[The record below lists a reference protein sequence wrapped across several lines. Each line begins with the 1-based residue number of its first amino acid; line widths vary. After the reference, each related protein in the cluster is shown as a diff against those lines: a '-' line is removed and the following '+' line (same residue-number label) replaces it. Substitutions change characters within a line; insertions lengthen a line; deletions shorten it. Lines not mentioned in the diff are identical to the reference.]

1 MESESPKAPRL
12 EDIAQRVGISR
23 SEVSRV
29 LNNRVRPGRTVSLE
43 RQAQIRAVARELGY
57 SPHPGAQNLARGK
70 TDLVALTMLIDSG
83 DGLPPHYQEII
94 TAVTSVFRG
103 HGMNLILSQSEMDSQ
118 LASIEKLARSRQTDG
133 VILTDMMVDDQRPAL
148 LTRYGLPYVIRGT
161 APSYG
166 MPAIGL
172 DNVALG
178 RMAIE
183 YLASHGHRRIL
194 FHNVGRNM
202 SAGFGRYNGFVQAVE
217 ALGLVSDVE
226 YEDRYYLENQVF
238 AYALKR
244 WSEPNPPTAVYA
256 ADEMGA
262 SAFLRAF
269 AELGLRVPID
279 VSLMC
284 SLNAKYMHQVLP
296 SITKITT
303 QQQATAFEAA
313 RQLLRILGRKPGPM
327 EQVFL
332 QPELV
337 DGLSVSSPRT

>member
-1 MESESPKAPRL
+1 MESESPKPPRL

-29 LNNRVRPGRTVSLE
+29 LNNRVRPGRSVSIE
-43 RQAQIRAVARELGY
+43 RQTQIRAVARELGY

-103 HGMNLILSQSEMDSQ
+103 YGMNLILSQSEAQTQ

-133 VILTDMMVDDQRPAL
+133 VILTDMMIDDERPAL
-148 LTRYGLPYVIRGT
+148 LARYGLPYVIRGT
-161 APSYG
+161 APTYG

-178 RMAIE
+178 KLAIE
-183 YLASHGHRRIL
+183 HLASHGHRRIL
-194 FHNVGRNM
+194 FHNIGRNM
-202 SAGFGRYNGFVQAVE
+202 MAGHGRYMGFAE
-217 ALGLVSDVE
+217 ATAALGITTDTE
-226 YEDRYYLENQVF
+226 YEDSVYLESQVF
-238 AYALKR
+238 TFAIER
-244 WSEPNPPTAVYA
+244 WSRPNPPTAVYA
-256 ADEMGA
+256 ADEMA
-262 SAFLRAF
+262 AAAFLRAF
-269 AELGLRVPID
+269 SELGLRVPAD

-303 QQQATAFEAA
+303 QQQATAQEAA
-313 RQLLRILGRKPGPM
+313 RQLLKILGRKPTTT

-337 DGLSVSSPRT
+337 DGQSVAPPVM

>member
-1 MESESPKAPRL
+1 MESDSPKPPRL

-29 LNNRVRPGRTVSLE
+29 LNNRVRPGRSVSIE

-103 HGMNLILSQSEMDSQ
+103 QGMNLILSQSEADAQ
-118 LASIEKLARSRQTDG
+118 LASVEKLARSRQTDG
-133 VILTDMMVDDQRPAL
+133 VILTDMMVDDLRPAL

-161 APSYG
+161 APNYG

-172 DNVALG
+172 DNIALG
-178 RMAIE
+178 KLAITH
-183 YLASHGHRRIL
+183 LASHGHRRIL
-194 FHNVGRNM
+194 FHNIGRNM
-202 SAGFGRYNGFVQAVE
+202 MAGYGRYLGFSE
-217 ALGLVSDVE
+217 ASTELGLTGDVE
-226 YEDRYYLENQVF
+226 YEDGVYLESQIFNF
-238 AYALKR
+238 AMQR
-244 WSEPNPPTAVYA
+244 WSEPNAPTAVYA
-256 ADEMGA
+256 ADEMAA

-269 AELGLRVPID
+269 SELGLRVPTD

-303 QQQATAFEAA
+303 QQQATALEAA
-313 RQLLRILGRKPGPM
+313 RQLLKILGRKPTTM
-327 EQVFL
+327 EQVFI
-332 QPELV
+332 QPQLV
-337 DGLSVSSPRT
+337 DGMSIAPPAG

>member
-1 MESESPKAPRL
+1 METENPRAPRL

-29 LNNRVRPGRTVSLE
+29 LNNRVRPGRSVSIE

-103 HGMNLILSQSEMDSQ
+103 HGMNLILSQSEPSSQ
-118 LASIEKLARSRQTDG
+118 LSSVEKLARSRQTDG
-133 VILTDMMVDDQRPAL
+133 VILTDMMVDDERPAL
-148 LTRYGLPYVIRGT
+148 LSRYGLPYVIRGT
-161 APSYG
+161 APTYG

-178 RMAIE
+178 RMAIDH
-183 YLASHGHRRIL
+183 LVSHGHRRIL
-194 FHNVGRNM
+194 FHNIGRNM
-202 SAGFGRYNGFVQAVE
+202 MAGNGRHAGYME
-217 ALGLVSDVE
+217 AIAAHGIEADAE
-226 YEDRYYLENQVF
+226 YEDSIYLESQVF
-238 AYALKR
+238 SYAMQR
-244 WSEPNPPTAVYA
+244 WTEPNPPTAVYA
-256 ADEMGA
+256 ADEMAA

-269 AELGLRVPID
+269 SELGLRVPID

-303 QQQATAFEAA
+303 QQQATALEAA
-313 RQLLRILGRKPGPM
+313 RKLLKIISGKPATIDQLY
-327 EQVFL
+327 L
-332 QPELV
+332 QPALV
-337 DGLSVSSPRT
+337 DGLSVAHPNS